1 MCTTRAGAIGR
12 KGSSAGLYIAKQWSN
27 ILFDVALLRAAN
39 LFGLAAA
46 EKIVVSACV
55 LVFFWGVFAFIRTVT
70 ERPPCL
76 SRRVSPC

>member
-1 MCTTRAGAIGR
+1 VAGAIGR
-12 KGSSAGLYIAKQWSN
+12 KGSSAGTGISAKQWSN

-55 LVFFWGVFAFIRTVT
+55 LFFSGECSRSF
-70 ERPPCL
+70 ERSRNGRRGL